1 MSFQKILVTLELSP
15 RDETVF
21 SEALNLAE
29 HTGEQLILIHCLS
42 DLAEMAMM
50 SQTGLGSDFGLPG
63 TPSLTTMSPGMVNME
78 LVEEANTTKHQQVE
92 KHLASY
98 QQQAASK
105 NVSVDLKCYAAT
117 GSVGSQIC
125 QIAQGL
131 NIDLIVLGRKGHNA
145 ITEALLGSVSNHV
158 MHHAPCAVLI
168 IQ

>member
-15 RDETVF
+15 RDESVF
-21 SEALNLAE
+21 YEALNLAE
-29 HTGEQLILIHCLS
+29 HTGAQLILIHCLS
-42 DLAEMAMM
+42 DLAEIAMM
-50 SQTGLGSDFGLPG
+50 SQTGLGSGFGLPG
-63 TPSLTTMSPGMVNME
+63 TPSLTTMSPGMVNMD

-98 QQQAASK
+98 QQQAASQG
-105 NVSVDLKCYAAT
+105 VSVELKCYEAR

-125 QIAQGL
+125 QIAQDL
-131 NIDLIVLGRKGHNA
+131 KVDLIVLGRKGHNA